1 MNRSEI
7 MKWLSKCS
15 PMDGSDFAE
24 ACDCAV
30 DEIESYE
37 KLLERTRWIPVSER
51 LPDADVGSILIYT
64 KNGGVAEG
72 QCYPTIKAWKQF
84 RWSVENANVT
94 HWMPLPEPPEQE
106 V

>member
-24 ACDCAV
+24 ACDGAV
-30 DEIESYE
+30 DEIEKLTSLIEEIKKWCEFCVKNE
-37 KLLERTRWIPVSER
+37 KGRERAFANHLLYVIES
-51 LPDADVGSILIYT
+51 
-64 KNGGVAEG
+64 
-72 QCYPTIKAWKQF
+72 
-84 RWSVENANVT
+84 
-94 HWMPLPEPPEQE
+94 EPPEQE